1 MQSISDKCHLLLNFK
16 EKVAVNDNNFRT
28 ENSNHKKHLGVHFVN
43 KLTFDH
49 HLTDM

>member
-28 ENSNHKKHLGVHFVN
+28 ENSNHKKHFVN